1 MIVGSTLFINDKFVE
16 KISGHWGQ
24 CYLPAGNLVIK
35 GDYKEIKNYKSSV
48 TITKDGKT
56 LDAGKVMMLMSMG
69 IKCGE
74 EVVIEVTGEDEEA
87 AAIAIEAF
95 FKGNL

>member
-1 MIVGSTLFINDKFVE
+1 MKKFSYTITDPVGM
-16 KISGHWGQ
+16 HAR
-24 CYLPAGNLVIK
+24 PASLLA
-35 GDYKEIKNYKSSV
+35 KEIKNYKSSV
-48 TITKDGKT
+48 TITIDGKT

>member
-1 MIVGSTLFINDKFVE
+1 MKKFSYTITDPVGM
-16 KISGHWGQ
+16 HAR
-24 CYLPAGNLVIK
+24 PASLLA
-35 GDYKEIKNYKSSV
+35 KEIKNYKSSV

-74 EVVIEVTGEDEEA
+74 EVVIEVQQLLQLKRFLK
-87 AAIAIEAF
+87 AIY
-95 FKGNL
+95 NLR